1 MTSHRSSDYLACL
14 LRELVALPREAEW
27 VEFKVGDGEP
37 QAIGEL
43 PAPLFERPDGF
54 TRTVL
59 FAHKPLKDMSR
70 ADRVRACY
78 LHACLRYVTRQ
89 PMTNTSV
96 RERFGIQD
104 ANAAIA
110 SRLLAEAVD
119 AGLIV
124 VDDPKVGTRRR
135 TYKPFWAASPPEA
148 VV

>member
-1 MTSHRSSDYLACL
+1 MFQV
-14 LRELVALPREAEW
+14 EL
-27 VEFKVGDGEP
+27 F
-37 QAIGEL
+37 QL

-59 FAHKPLKDMSR
+59 FAHKPLTDMGA

-78 LHACLRYVTRQ
+78 LHSCLRYVTRQ

-96 RERFGIQD
+96 RKRFGISD
-104 ANAAIA
+104 ANASIA
-110 SRLLAEAVD
+110 SRLLGEAVD

-124 VDDPKVGTRRR
+124 VEDPQAGTRSR
-135 TYKPFWAASPPEA
+135 TYKPFWAAPGPVRDG